1 MNKLKSISI
10 LVVFIFGITSCSSDS
25 SSKQSA
31 ALAGKWQYSQTGT
44 LVDNEE
50 VLTDYEHSAG
60 CTKDY
65 IEILSTNVIK
75 SHEYDTDCSE
85 TLKTG
90 TISRSNNTVSI
101 TYPGEP
107 AFSGEILEL
116 TATKLKVKFVSE
128 DVTDI
133 EVMTRIP

>member
-10 LVVFIFGITSCSSDS
+10 LVVFIFSLISCSSDS
-25 SSKQSA
+25 SSNQSA
-31 ALAGKWQYSQTGT
+31 ALEGKWQYTQTGF
-44 LVDNEE
+44 VINNEE
-50 VLTDYEHSAG
+50 VLSDYEHTPG

-75 SHEYDTDCSE
+75 SHEYGTDCDE
-85 TLKTG
+85 TFKTG
-90 TISRSNNTVSI
+90 TWSRNNNTVSI
-101 TYPGEP
+101 TYPGEST
-107 AFSGEILEL
+107 FSGEILEL